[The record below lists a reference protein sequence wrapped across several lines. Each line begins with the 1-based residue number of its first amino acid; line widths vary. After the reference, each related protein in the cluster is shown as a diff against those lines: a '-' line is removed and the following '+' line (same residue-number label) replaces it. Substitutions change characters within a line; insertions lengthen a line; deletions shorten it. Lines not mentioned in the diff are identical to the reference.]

1 MAPNCNVIYE
11 LLCRCCVLGVI
22 LSHLVITLCWIYG
35 FILKLLKVLCFYL
48 DHNINDAVIFVMASM
63 PLTNEMDMPSEA
75 AFRCLQSLNFDQ
87 LLTLMSQQS
96 VSIVQPILPCLA
108 RMYFC
113 QSLDD
118 SSKWKENRKKLIKLL
133 LPFPVVNEM
142 PALIEIDYGPLE
154 VDVKRELTYR
164 LKTAST
170 ASLAEGS
177 SFLTSIS
184 MPDGLFYCFERSQE
198 PREKLRIVL
207 HELIGLMAHVRNYSH
222 TLNQPNSSPYQ
233 SDLFDDEGNVEE
245 VVLLIYISI
254 CEMSST
260 FQLLEV
266 VEALLALKEGLRLI
280 CRLVANFPDSFHEVC
295 SSLIINC
302 EKGDEQHGFYSANRV
317 KVLRQLCRMNKT
329 EALLI
334 RAEAVEQC
342 RMANLVIMLTLDH
355 IQQIEKDRLQVNN
368 AQANEEND
376 MAEDLIESLQS
387 KTDVIA
393 FLLGILMS
401 NDERVR
407 TWFAHNIKP
416 PKEKNPNH
424 HNIHHPMHSH
434 SSAIFGELRMA
445 LLEHFKLVYKGI
457 LTLQDDQ
464 QGHIGETQSKL
475 LLTQACLML
484 RLYCALRGVA
494 GIKFN
499 EEEAAVIARLIICR
513 PPHNYSGVRFVTFGL
528 CMILAFPQLVT
539 MGDNEGRMVNW
550 IKWLVQEESYFG
562 KSSNSN
568 SSFGEMLL
576 LIAIH
581 FHSNQLSAIGELI
594 STTIGIKLPIQTNE
608 LNRIKHIFTHEIF
621 TDQTVTAH
629 AIKVPVTKNLN
640 SSISG
645 FLSVHCIY
653 QLLKSRAFSKHRV
666 QIKDWILRQ
675 IRQCVAPIHP
685 MVPLLLEAYVH
696 SILVPNVLS
705 GLVLTNEPL
714 TETEIRAIFE
724 KKVNTLLEIIV
735 FTS

>member
-1 MAPNCNVIYE
+1 MA
-11 LLCRCCVLGVI
+11 
-22 LSHLVITLCWIYG
+22 
-35 FILKLLKVLCFYL
+35 
-48 DHNINDAVIFVMASM
+48 MASM
-63 PLTNEMDMPSEA
+63 PSTKDKDLPSEA
-75 AFRCLQSLNFDQ
+75 VFRCLQSLNFDQ
-87 LLTLMSQQS
+87 LLTLMGKQGVS
-96 VSIVQPILPCLA
+96 VVQPILPCLA

-113 QSLDD
+113 QSLDE
-118 SSKWKENRKKLIKLL
+118 SSKWKENSKKLIQLL

-154 VDVKRELTYR
+154 VDVKREMTYR
-164 LKTAST
+164 MKTAST
-170 ASLAEGS
+170 ASSAEGS
-177 SFLTSIS
+177 SFLSSIS

-198 PREKLRIVL
+198 SRDKLRIVL
-207 HELIGLMAHVRNYSH
+207 NELIGLMAHVRNYAH

-233 SDLFDDEGNVEE
+233 SELFDDDGNVEE
-245 VVLLIYISI
+245 VVLMIYISI
-254 CEMSST
+254 SEMSST
-260 FQLLEV
+260 FQLLDV

-295 SSLIINC
+295 SSLIVNC

-342 RMANLVIMLTLDH
+342 RMANLVVMLTLDH
-355 IQQIEKDRLQVNN
+355 IHQIESDRLLANN
-368 AQANEEND
+368 AQVTSNQNNVVT
-376 MAEDLIESLQS
+376 EDLIEQLQS

-407 TWFAHNIKP
+407 TWFAQNIKP
-416 PKEKNPNH
+416 PKEKHHHHH
-424 HNIHHPMHSH
+424 HNLPPQLHSH
-434 SSAIFGELRMA
+434 SSTIFGELRLA
-445 LLEHFKLVYKGI
+445 LLEHFKLVSKGI
-457 LTLQDDQ
+457 VALQEDQ
-464 QGHIGETQSKL
+464 QGEIGESQSKL

-494 GIKFN
+494 AMKFN
-499 EEEAAVIARLIICR
+499 EEETAAIARLIICH

-539 MGDNEGRMVNW
+539 MGDNEGRIVDW

-581 FHSNQLSAIGELI
+581 FHSNQLAAIGELI

-675 IRQCVAPIHP
+675 IRQCIAPIHP
-685 MVPLLLEAYVH
+685 IVPLLIEAYVH

-724 KKVNTLLEIIV
+724 KKVCALLWMILLEN
-735 FTS
+735 